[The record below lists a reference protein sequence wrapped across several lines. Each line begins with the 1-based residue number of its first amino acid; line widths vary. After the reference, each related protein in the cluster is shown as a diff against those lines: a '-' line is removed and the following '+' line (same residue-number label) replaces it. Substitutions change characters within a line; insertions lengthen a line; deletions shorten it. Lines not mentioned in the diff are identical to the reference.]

1 MVSFWSQGAGLR
13 LSQRPKAQSH
23 SSRTHCHNRQKL
35 SSSLPQRTQQT
46 KPQDMSERNR
56 LLLFQHSYA
65 ASRITKQGGI
75 HQKVLTG
82 YFQRGISA
90 NGLSQVIAGNASV
103 NTLVGFAAA
112 SVNDAQEKK
121 GAARQQHAVGSRVIL
136 ISFNVLAVFI
146 PLHRGRG
153 PTLCLAVQGGRLT
166 L

>member
-1 MVSFWSQGAGLR
+1 
-13 LSQRPKAQSH
+13 
-23 SSRTHCHNRQKL
+23 
-35 SSSLPQRTQQT
+35 
-46 KPQDMSERNR
+46 MSERNR

-65 ASRITKQGGI
+65 PSRITKQGGI

-90 NGLSQVIAGNASV
+90 NGLSKVIAGNTSV

-112 SVNDAQEKK
+112 SVDDAQEKK
-121 GAARQQHAVGSRVIL
+121 GAAWQQHAVGTGVVL

-153 PTLCLAVQGGRLT
+153 PTLRLAVQGGRLT
-166 L
+166 LRHDQIRGILHYPGGSILQTWTGPCKESTVTVKSIYILYI